1 MVRNWLRQRRSVWRS
16 RIFDASDKIR
26 GHLGRVRALVPAI
39 RRIVP
44 GEQPSGTRHAVYVH
58 FDRSGMVHD
67 YVLVALRELVDNGYS
82 ITFVSNSPKL
92 EQSQIEL
99 VRPLVREVV
108 HRRNVG
114 YDFAAYRDGIAR
126 LPAPETIERLILS
139 NDSVYGPLFPLA
151 RTIEVAEAMQVD
163 AFGIT
168 DSWEIRY
175 HLQSYFL
182 IFFPNSIRSRAFQ
195 KFWARFPTI
204 SEKTWLIRNGEV
216 RLSTVLARSK
226 LRLGAL
232 CPYWDVSRKMLAKL
246 DEMDLGGRSPMM
258 TSERMF
264 HRHVKGMIIA
274 GQPNNPS
281 HYFWESLIVDW
292 NCPFLKRELLQF
304 NPVGV
309 PRPWEWE
316 AVLRA
321 HTAYDT
327 NLVLGH
333 LKSL

>member
-1 MVRNWLRQRRSVWRS
+1 MVRSWLRRRRSAWRS
-16 RIFDASDKIR
+16 TLIDFSDKLR
-26 GHLGRVRALVPAI
+26 GHFGRIRALVPAI
-39 RRIVP
+39 RQIVP
-44 GEQPSGTRHAVYVH
+44 GEQPSGRKHAVYVH

-67 YVLVALRELVDNGYS
+67 YVMKAISELVDNGFA
-82 ITFVSNSPKL
+82 INLVSNSPKL
-92 EQSQIEL
+92 ERSQIDL
-99 VRPLVREVV
+99 VLPLVREVV

-126 LPAPETIERLILS
+126 LPAPEAIDRLILS
-139 NDSVYGPLFPLA
+139 NDSVYGPVYPLA
-151 RTIEVAEAMQVD
+151 DTIAAAEAMDVD

-182 IFFPNSIRSRAFQ
+182 IFFPNAIRSKAFRR
-195 KFWARFPTI
+195 FWSRFPTI
-204 SEKTWLIRNGEV
+204 SDKPWLIRNGEV
-216 RLSTVLARSK
+216 RLTSVLARSK

-232 CPYWDVSRKMLAKL
+232 CPYWDVSRKILAQL
-246 DEMDLGGRSPMM
+246 DEMDLGGRSPLM
-258 TSERMF
+258 TSERMYL
-264 HRHVKGMIIA
+264 RHVKGMIIA
-274 GQPNNPS
+274 GQPINPS

-321 HTAYDT
+321 HTSYDT